1 MAWVMAW
8 VMRWC
13 VCVCVC
19 VCVRVGPWRHMS
31 YSLNSYNPSYIP
43 HKSSLYNPFYN
54 PLLRSLDYSSYE
66 VR

>member
-8 VMRWC
+8 VMRC